1 MMYDYDSDNSD
12 YWDDTI
18 NEEELPEIDS
28 DFRKR
33 VLDTKHSLY
42 KNIVFSGQDGTENA
56 QNNNLINT
64 YLKNIN
70 NVYIIAIKTQNP
82 NNTENPDLSIFPEQ
96 SREPIRLTLEWI
108 KKYFSENSIPDTI
121 PYKDYIQKSFH
132 EYPYVQTDTFD
143 RINNVE

>member
-143 RINNVE
+143 RINNIE